1 MTLVEAGVVRDRTLT
16 SWPSVKTD
24 IRNAGGTWV
33 DEEVHVDAG
42 FVTSRNPDDLPAF
55 ISKAIE
61 EFGEGEHEKQRE
73 QAKETSPGAR
83 TSA

>member
-1 MTLVEAGVVRDRTLT
+1 MRGRTIT
-16 SWPSVKTD
+16 SWPSLQTD
-24 IRNAGGTWV
+24 IRNAGGRWV
-33 DEEVHVDAG
+33 DQEVIRDG
-42 FVTSRNPDDLPAF
+42 NIVTSRKPDDLPAF